1 MTNSCLCLNGLATVD
16 FDIAGRRTH
25 DRHVMETAPA
35 PQTDPDP
42 TIFDAVLHPH
52 RSLPRG
58 GFLVLM
64 VCVSLVGFAT
74 GLVFLI
80 AGAWPVFGFLGLDV
94 ALIYVAFRLN
104 YRSGRQMERV
114 RLTWERLE
122 VERISASGRIMRWSF
137 QPYWVRVELNE
148 PEEHHSRL
156 TLRSH
161 GKELTLGSFLTPGE
175 RATLYSALNTALDRC
190 RTTPQPAS

>member
-1 MTNSCLCLNGLATVD
+1 
-16 FDIAGRRTH
+16 
-25 DRHVMETAPA
+25 METPET
-35 PQTDPDP
+35 PHTDPDP

-52 RSLPRG
+52 RSLGRT

-64 VCVSLVGFAT
+64 ACVSLVGFAT
-74 GLVFLI
+74 GIAFMLI
-80 AGAWPVFGFLGLDV
+80 GAWPVFGFMGLDI
-94 ALIYVAFRLN
+94 ALIYLAFRLN

-114 RLTWERLE
+114 RLTMDRLE
-122 VERISASGRIMRWSF
+122 IERISASGRIMRWSF

-161 GKELTLGSFLTPGE
+161 GRELTVGSFLTPTE
-175 RATLYSALNTALDRC
+175 RETLFTALNTALDRC
-190 RTTPQPAS
+190 RATTQPAS